1 MVNKMTDK
9 RTFKRKFLKLYL
21 QVTDRETDQLVG
33 HLVDITDSGGQ
44 LTSEQPIKTDE
55 TFQLTLALPAEI
67 MGTKKLEFTATT
79 RWSEKDS
86 ESDFYNTG
94 FQFGELSSQ
103 NMEIIKI
110 LIEKYCF

>member
-1 MVNKMTDK
+1 MADK

-21 QVTDRETDQLVG
+21 EVSDLETDQLFG
-33 HLVDITDSGGQ
+33 HLVDVTDSGGQ
-44 LTSEQPIKTDE
+44 VTSEQPIKTDA
-55 TFQLTLALPAEI
+55 TFQLRLTLPAEI
-67 MGTKKLEFTATT
+67 MGTKEIDFSATT

-86 ESDFYNTG
+86 ELDFYNTG
-94 FQFGELSSQ
+94 FQFAELSSQ